1 MGFEAEGIY
10 VFKVEPLMEDTE
22 LSKKRVQVLKALFEL
37 LSAARLD

>member
-22 LSKKRVQVLKALFEL
+22 LRRVQVLKALFEL